1 VLPLSIL
8 KLTGFCLFLCFFG
21 VRVRLCIIER
31 EEWHFATKLVRG
43 AYMILERQRA
53 DALSYESPI
62 HETIENTHTCYDNG
76 VRINKEFTKTTP
88 YSFLT
93 RHLLC
98 ICCAFVVHL
107 LCICCACSLVVFLLQ
122 VQRVLERKDVQNGTS
137 KANLLIA
144 SHNQSSIERTIELMK
159 TNQIDRVDGGVAF
172 GQLLGMADYLS
183 FSLGNS
189 GYQAYKY
196 LPYGPFYEVLPYLV
210 RRAQENSG
218 LLSGGAYERDLMF
231 TEIKRRVGIGK

>member
-1 VLPLSIL
+1 MEYVLTKSSQ
-8 KLTGFCLFLCFFG
+8 
-21 VRVRLCIIER
+21 RLHHI
-31 EEWHFATKLVRG
+31 
-43 AYMILERQRA
+43 
-53 DALSYESPI
+53 
-62 HETIENTHTCYDNG
+62 
-76 VRINKEFTKTTP
+76 
-88 YSFLT
+88 SFLT
-93 RHLLC
+93 R
-98 ICCAFVVHL
+98 HL